1 MTEEKP
7 LSEGAAQ
14 DMSVEMN
21 EAAPSERTP
30 VNPAPSQAES
40 VAAALS
46 ALSSAAA
53 PVREESTV
61 DAPAPDDVTVSFAPT
76 QDASETSS
84 QAAPPPPSAPDSVD
98 PYPAPTGAPIPVNA
112 APNAVPSAGAVPPAP
127 TVKRKKWPWILAIC
141 IVAGVVLIGGIASCT
156 SAMMS
161 AAFHTLQHNERHHDY
176 DDLFNRD
183 VQDGLWNYYYG
194 GMDSTFESL
203 LDTFNVKEGEITAD
217 GVYARGAYRVGGD
230 NGITPGL
237 YYLEGSQNGVSN
249 FFVFHGEGTADDAE
263 DTTYDVQASVEY
275 FGNYYAELVEGDAIF
290 YVPFSKN
297 STMFIASD
305 QPMDVMPPYKSG
317 CYRVG
322 IDIPA
327 GTYTITC
334 DADAA
339 RETDSEAGAYI
350 MEDAYF
356 DTDEPFVSESVY
368 VIKGGR
374 QTITVENGQYLELF
388 ASIATPATA
397 STKIPLQHAESEYS
411 HAA

>member
-7 LSEGAAQ
+7 LSEGTEQ
-14 DMSVEMN
+14 DMPAETN
-21 EAAPSERTP
+21 EATTSEEAPANTT
-30 VNPAPSQAES
+30 PSQAES

-53 PVREESTV
+53 PIREESVV
-61 DAPAPDDVTVSFAPT
+61 DAPSPEDATISF
-76 QDASETSS
+76 TSAQSADEATS
-84 QAAPPPPSAPDSVD
+84 QAAPPPPPAPDSVD
-98 PYPAPTGAPIPVNA
+98 SYPAPIGVPIPVNA
-112 APNAVPSAGAVPPAP
+112 IPSVAPSASAIPPAP

-141 IVAGVVLIGGIASCT
+141 IVAGIVMLGGIAACT
-156 SAMMS
+156 SAVMS
-161 AAFHTLQHNERHHDY
+161 AAFHTLQHNERYYDY
-176 DDLFNRD
+176 DDLFNHD
-183 VQDGLWNYYYG
+183 TQDGLWNYYYG
-194 GMDSTFESL
+194 GMDTTFESL
-203 LDTFNVKEGEITAD
+203 LDTFNVEEGEITAD
-217 GVYARGAYRVGGD
+217 GLYARGAYRVGGD
-230 NGITPGL
+230 NGIAPGL

-249 FFVFHGEGTADDAE
+249 FFVFHSENTADDAE
-263 DTTYDVQASVEY
+263 NATYDVQASVEY

-297 STMFIASD
+297 STMFVASD
-305 QPMDVMPPYKSG
+305 QPMDVVPPYKSG

-339 RETDSEAGAYI
+339 RETDSEAGAYV
-350 MEDAYF
+350 MKDLAFDA
-356 DTDEPFVSESVY
+356 DSIIESAL

-388 ASIATPATA
+388 AAIATPATA
-397 STKIPLQHAESEYS
+397 STKTPLQHAESERS
-411 HAA
+411 HVA